1 MRQSLK
7 ISLSLLISILIFS
20 VFAIVSF
27 TGFFTV
33 IETSFFQ
40 PRITERIEQQLLT
53 YTDQTNAYHRLNVER
68 FSGLMSKGFVWTAF
82 ARDQSPYQQEIKDR
96 ENEIGKIFEA
106 YPSLQLVRFIGPEGR
121 NIHYSTAEQDIISR
135 SPLLKYRPLE
145 VGDYPGGV
153 ASDLVTPR
161 GTPPRVILDGEND
174 RFIYSF
180 PVVDGGQDRYLGS
193 ALFYLSKTELIN
205 RLVTVPGLDFR
216 ELFLISS
223 EGIVINFP
231 VERKELI
238 AASVAE
244 IWTRQRGAELFSE
257 ILSIYDQENAKIN
270 YRLLGRDDG
279 EYGFITLFVPL
290 SVFQLQPFMQ
300 VLILASFFL
309 TVFLIVFLIFNLK
322 QDPILVLTQRIK
334 RFQLQILQEYMEGKD
349 RVDWERWRRELTAS
363 RAELKT
369 RIKKGIGKIAAGREP
384 ELDGMID
391 KSWDEII
398 AVIGARGS
406 EPQPQQPDI
415 ARVEELIQKALD
427 RGRIT
432 LPAREVREV
441 HPVLP
446 REEAAV
452 AAPKARKSIVVEEI
466 GVDEV
471 LESGEE
477 VEELEAAEAV
487 PEGEPEAV
495 EELEELEAAEAVPE
509 GEPEA
514 VEELEEPEA
523 AEAVP
528 EGEPEAVEELE
539 ELEAAEAVP
548 EGEPE
553 AVEELEEPEAAGAVP
568 EGEPEAVEE
577 LEEPEAAGAVPEGEP
592 EAVEELEEPEAAEE
606 LEEPEAA
613 GAVPEGELEAVEE
626 LEEPE
631 AAEELEE
638 LEVVPEIKT
647 LPPEPQEELDML
659 PLAEEEE
666 AAGPPVE
673 PAPVGEDLAA
683 EVTPEPAGAPARPPE
698 PGGERESIQRQLD
711 ALLAQGKIRIC
722 TIAVLAEAVK
732 KQRTAVVVEDGV
744 YRISEEIYTKEKP
757 SGGLMALAKSL
768 RSEAGEA
775 VPVGAEILE
784 TGLAGAGTER
794 PEETDIGE
802 LLGLGDNLDLLTE
815 ISELPEWDAAQKI
828 LMSRRTRHRLELT
841 ENGLDY
847 QGYLAQFG
855 SLEKETGKLRSLV
868 ELSSKI
874 KAMSAAILVKSGEL
888 FAPSLKIGLIDK
900 PEKLRFSAA
909 EAFYRTFLAERKIVL
924 INEQLESVKALASKF
939 NAEDLQYLRGA
950 IFIPAVYEDK
960 EALLFLGMPLKK
972 EHDLKELVSS
982 LNIFERKT

>member
-523 AEAVP
+523 AE
-528 EGEPEAVEELE
+528 
-539 ELEAAEAVP
+539 
-548 EGEPE
+548 
-553 AVEELEEPEAAGAVP
+553 
-568 EGEPEAVEE
+568 
-577 LEEPEAAGAVPEGEP
+577 
-592 EAVEELEEPEAAEE
+592 E

-673 PAPVGEDLAA
+673 PAPLGEDLAA